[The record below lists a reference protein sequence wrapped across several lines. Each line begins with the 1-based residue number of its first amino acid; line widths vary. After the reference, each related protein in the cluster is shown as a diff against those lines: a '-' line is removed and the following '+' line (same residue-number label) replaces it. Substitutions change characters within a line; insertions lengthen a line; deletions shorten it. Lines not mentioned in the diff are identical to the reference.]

1 VQRPRLQGQSLGPE
15 LVLVPERAE
24 EQEPGPELELEL
36 EAALAAEQE
45 VVVEEQA
52 V

>member
-1 VQRPRLQGQSLGPE
+1 VQRPRLQGQSLEPE
-15 LVLVPERAE
+15 LVLVPALAE
-24 EQEPGPELELEL
+24 EQEL

-52 V
+52 VEV